1 MKAAAESPLALFFYF
16 LPKRLWQT
24 IAKESNRYHRQ
35 QIGVRAGR
43 LRANQKK
50 NQPAGK
56 RVETQAEI
64 RARLREAHV
73 AFEPHEYCKLVG
85 LLIARMLCPHKQRLS
100 RHWSPVAV
108 GALPSGTFSK
118 HMTRNRFDMIMQS
131 LHFTDNTDV
140 RAATDRAWKLRS
152 VIDCLQATFRRGYST
167 PPVLSFDEGVLPSR
181 SRYNP
186 TRQYL
191 KDKPHKWGTKL
202 FVTCCATSAYCLRY
216 VELFFFFLQV
226 PYVGSS
232 NIG

>member
-1 MKAAAESPLALFFYF
+1 MVGYMYFTPVWLTPLLLCDLDPDNFPPDASYPGLYTGEYGPTSSAMKAAAESPLALFFYF

-85 LLIARMLCPHKQRLS
+85 LLIARMLCPHKQLYCC
-100 RHWSPVAV
+100 
-108 GALPSGTFSK
+108 
-118 HMTRNRFDMIMQS
+118 
-131 LHFTDNTDV
+131 
-140 RAATDRAWKLRS
+140 
-152 VIDCLQATFRRGYST
+152 VI
-167 PPVLSFDEGVLPSR
+167 
-181 SRYNP
+181 
-186 TRQYL
+186 
-191 KDKPHKWGTKL
+191 
-202 FVTCCATSAYCLRY
+202 
-216 VELFFFFLQV
+216 
-226 PYVGSS
+226 
-232 NIG
+232 